1 MLRQMRAVLIC
12 FALLSLT
19 SCAYPIRYDGP
30 YSGRVIDADTREP
43 IEGVVVLGT
52 WSIFHNNLAGGSHTL
67 YDARETVTDK
77 KGEFSIP
84 GMGLRVSS
92 NLEPMSV
99 LIFKSGYSYIGSTSW
114 PAFKLSS
121 YYRETI
127 KWEGHRA
134 ILPIKKLSQHDR
146 EKQGTPYFP
155 LEVQEKKLSP
165 LMIEEINKESIYLG
179 LPPYPKN

>member
-52 WSIFHNNLAGGSHTL
+52 WSIFHNNLAGGSHTF

-92 NLEPMSV
+92 NLDPMDV

-114 PAFKLSS
+114 DALKISS
-121 YYRETI
+121 YYREMI
-127 KWEGHRA
+127 KWEGDRV
-134 ILPIKKLSQHDR
+134 ILPLKKVTFEER
-146 EKQGTPYFP
+146 
-155 LEVQEKKLSP
+155 KKMGLPSRP
-165 LMIEEINKESIYLG
+165 NAPINKMRMLTDEINKARLTCG
-179 LPPYPKN
+179 LDSL